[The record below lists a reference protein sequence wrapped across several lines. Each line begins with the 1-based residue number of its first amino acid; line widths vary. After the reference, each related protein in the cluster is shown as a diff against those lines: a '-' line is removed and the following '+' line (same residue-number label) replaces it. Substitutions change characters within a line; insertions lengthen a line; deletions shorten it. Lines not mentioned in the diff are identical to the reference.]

1 MSPKRP
7 HPHSR
12 SSNQRS
18 GCLLA
23 MAHTTSATSTGSPTT
38 AQWRVRRR
46 SLTSRTTMT
55 HNFYSAY
62 SVRLQLSHPQLKC
75 GRYFYTTISQHYP
88 AHLPPDRQPHFASG
102 SLGFFPCEAADAR
115 ETARPR
121 GLAARPSLTAVA
133 ASTSRNP
140 SLKNCNPR
148 TGQLI
153 PVSALQG
160 PGPFALGHSQLPS
173 NAAVGVLVSS
183 GRPRHHKR

>member
-1 MSPKRP
+1 
-7 HPHSR
+7 
-12 SSNQRS
+12 
-18 GCLLA
+18 
-23 MAHTTSATSTGSPTT
+23 
-38 AQWRVRRR
+38 
-46 SLTSRTTMT
+46 MT